1 MTSVAETEA
10 KEVLKGGSFLLDDHD
25 SKEVFTPEDLSDEHR
40 MIGQTAREFAEKEV
54 MPRDEEIES
63 KNYAVTLELL
73 RKAGELGLL
82 SIDIPE
88 EYGGAGL
95 DLLSSL
101 VASEYLS
108 GQASFSGSV
117 GAHTT
122 IGTLPIVYFG
132 TEEQKKKY
140 LPRLATAEL
149 VGAYALTESGSGSDA
164 LGAKTKAVLSTDGK
178 HYLLSGQK
186 MWITNAGF
194 ADVFIVF
201 AKVDGEKF
209 TAFIVERAF
218 PGVSIAPE
226 EHKMGLQGSST
237 CAVNLEEAQVPVE
250 NVLGEIGK
258 GHKIAF
264 NILNIGRL
272 KLGVSAIT
280 GSKRLTTIATEYAKQ
295 RHQFSV
301 PIISFGL
308 IKHKLAQ
315 MAILA
320 YVAECMMYRT
330 VGMIERAL
338 ATVDRNNPTEALKA
352 IEDYAVECS
361 ILKVVGSETLDYCA
375 DQAVQVF
382 GGNGYSKD
390 YPVERAYRDARIS
403 RIYEGTNEI
412 NRLIISGQLLRRAA
426 KGDLPIFQAA
436 KKLMEEMLT
445 PGIPEESSD
454 SLFSQE
460 RTALANAK
468 KIAIAVLGSA
478 AQRYRDKLQ
487 EQQEVLAAASDIIM
501 DLYALESAILRT
513 EKMVG
518 LRGEASCSVQIDATR
533 TFTNDAIQRIEQ
545 HAKVALAAM
554 TEGDELRTMLAVLK
568 RYARFVP
575 VDTIAARRRIA
586 ASLAESG
593 RYSLS

>member
-1 MTSVAETEA
+1 MTSSVAEHT
-10 KEVLKGGSFLLDDHD
+10 KVLKGGSFILEDHD
-25 SKEVFTPEDLSDEHR
+25 SREVFTPEDLSDEHR
-40 MIGQTAREFAEKEV
+40 MIAQTAREFTEKEV
-54 MPRDEEIES
+54 MPLDAEIES
-63 KNYAVTLELL
+63 KNYKVTRDLL
-73 RKAGELGLL
+73 TKAGELGLL

-88 EYGGAGL
+88 KYGGAGL

-101 VASEYLS
+101 VASEHLS

-132 TEEQKKKY
+132 TEDQKKKY
-140 LPRLATAEL
+140 LPALGTAEL

-164 LGAKTKAVLSTDGK
+164 LGAKTKAVLSADGK
-178 HYLLSGQK
+178 HYLLTGQK

-194 ADVFIVF
+194 ADIFIVF

-209 TAFIVERAF
+209 TAFIVERTF

-226 EHKMGLQGSST
+226 EHKMGLLGSST
-237 CAVNLEEAQVPVE
+237 CAVNLEEARVPVE

-272 KLGVSAIT
+272 KLGVGAIT
-280 GSKRLTTIATEYAKQ
+280 GSKRLTGIATEYAKE
-295 RHQFSV
+295 RHQFGV
-301 PIISFGL
+301 PIASFGM

-320 YVAECMMYRT
+320 YVSECMMYRT
-330 VGMIERAL
+330 VGMIEGAL
-338 ATVDRNNPTEALKA
+338 ATVNRDIPAEALKA

-361 ILKVVGSETLDYCA
+361 ILKVVGSETLDYCS
-375 DQAVQVF
+375 DEAVQVF

-412 NRLIISGQLLRRAA
+412 NRLIISGQMLRRAM
-426 KGDLPIFQAA
+426 KGDLPIFAAA
-436 KKLMEEMLT
+436 KKLMDEMLS
-445 PGIPEESSD
+445 PGLSED
-454 SLFSQE
+454 LADGVFAAE
-460 RTALANAK
+460 RATLTNAK
-468 KIAIAVLGSA
+468 KIVVAVLGSA
-478 AQRYRDKLQ
+478 AQKYRDKVQ

-501 DLYALESAILRT
+501 HIYGMESAILRT
-513 EKMVG
+513 EK
-518 LRGEASCSVQIDATR
+518 LIASRGKGSCSGQIDATR
-533 TFTNDAIQRIEQ
+533 TFTNDAIGHIEQ
-545 HAKVALAAM
+545 FAKSALAAM
-554 TEGDELRTMLAVLK
+554 SEGDELRTMLAVLK
-568 RYARFVP
+568 RYTRFVP
-575 VDTIAARRRIA
+575 VNTIAARRRIA
-586 ASLAESG
+586 DSLIEAG
-593 RYSLS
+593 RYNL